1 MLKDSI
7 KIILIINYKYCKF
20 IKKLKKKFL
29 FNYIILKFL
38 FNFIILKFLF
48 NFIYLIK
55 KNGINLYL
63 LNDKTFKKN
72 LIYIF

>member
-55 KNGINLYL
+55 KIVKSFLNNYYIIFIL
-63 LNDKTFKKN
+63 L
-72 LIYIF
+72 